1 MQKHIT
7 VVGALH
13 IGYAASLVLGALIL
27 FMTMI
32 GAGVVSQ
39 DETALVIL
47 TGIGCLAPGFL
58 IMLAVPGI
66 VGGVGVI
73 MLKPWARYMAL
84 VLAVLDLFSIPIG
97 TAVGVYTIW
106 VLMQDETEQL
116 FASGSSQ

>member
-39 DETALVIL
+39 DEAALAIL
-47 TGIGCLAPGFL
+47 TGIGCLVPGFL

-66 VGGVGVI
+66 VGGV
-73 MLKPWARYMAL
+73 A
-84 VLAVLDLFSIPIG
+84 VLAVK
-97 TAVGVYTIW
+97 
-106 VLMQDETEQL
+106 
-116 FASGSSQ
+116 